1 MNTKK
6 ILSIIF
12 GVILSFAALL
22 PVARADDSNQEARLT
37 FSQAV
42 EIPGRVLP
50 AGTYWFRVLDSTSYR
65 GVVQVSSEDRKT
77 VFATLITANSQ
88 RLESADETTLQF
100 AKRQSAGPAALV
112 TWFSPGEIFG
122 HEFLYRK
129 PEERELARD
138 EKENVVAGPEIRTGF

>member
-22 PVARADDSNQEARLT
+22 PVARADESNQETRMT
-37 FSQAV
+37 FNQPV
-42 EIPGRVLP
+42 EIPGRILP
-50 AGTYWFRVLDSTSYR
+50 AGTYWFKVLDSTAYR

-77 VFATLITANSQ
+77 VFATVITANSQ

-100 AKRQSAGPAALV
+100 AKRQSAEPAALV
-112 TWFSPGEIFG
+112 TWFAPGQTFG

-129 PEERELARD
+129 PEERELAQD
-138 EKENVVAGPEIRTGF
+138 KKETVVAGPEIRTGF